1 MKKVTSI
8 ISAAGLLV
16 VLSSGISMSAA
27 HAEDHGASCSAG
39 NPCGQYAVVDPSG
52 VVTNVIICQAT
63 VCGGGTFAGN
73 KVVLQVPTS
82 SDGSGNPAS
91 PGYISPQ
98 GQAPVTYNSHNNT
111 FNVPNG
117 GGTIQAP
124 SQVSTTFNPN
134 KTSTTT
140 QLDAQVCKD
149 GVLQAPTSLNG
160 LPSSI
165 TGTATSCGI
174 ISGIETHNDSEGN
187 TVSSATQSQTFA
199 PGLSHDEMMAIIN
212 SNLSNYLI
220 IANAE
225 SLVHLL
231 FTIGY

>member
-1 MKKVTSI
+1 MKKVL
-8 ISAAGLLV
+8 SAASVAV
-16 VLSSGISMSAA
+16 VILGIFTSAA
-27 HAEDHGASCSAG
+27 YAEDHGASCSAG
-39 NPCGQYAVVDPSG
+39 NPCGQYAIVDPSG

-98 GQAPVTYNSHNNT
+98 GQDPVTYNARNNT

-117 GGTIQAP
+117 GGTVQAP
-124 SQVSTTFNPN
+124 SQVSTTFNSN

-140 QLDAQVCKD
+140 ELDAQVCRD
-149 GVLQAPTSLNG
+149 GILQAPTSLNG
-160 LPSSI
+160 SLSSI
-165 TGTATSCGI
+165 IGTVTSCGVV
-174 ISGIETHNDSEGN
+174 SGTEIHTDSNGN
-187 TVSSATQSQTFA
+187 TVSEITQSQRFA
-199 PGLSHDEMMAIIN
+199 PGLSHDEMMAIVN
-212 SNLSNYLI
+212 NNLSNYLI